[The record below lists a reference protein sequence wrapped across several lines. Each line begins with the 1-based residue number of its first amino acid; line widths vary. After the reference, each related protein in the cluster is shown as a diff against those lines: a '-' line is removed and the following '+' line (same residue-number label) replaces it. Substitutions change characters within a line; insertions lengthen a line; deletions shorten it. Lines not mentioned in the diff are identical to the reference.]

1 MCVILKITMEILHR
15 RIITVEATSVMEE
28 RFLFL
33 QWTRRFYS
41 EGKWKKKFGISKIK
55 EMVFQR

>member
-1 MCVILKITMEILHR
+1 MEILHR

-41 EGKWKKKFGISKIK
+41 EGKWKKKIWYLKDKGNGVSKVRII
-55 EMVFQR
+55 F